1 MTWLLYFIVPF
12 LLGLAAQAWVKN
24 SYAKWS
30 KVDSG
35 FATGGQVARQILDSN
50 GLSGVSIETVPG
62 QLSDHYDPRSRTVR
76 LSSDNAN
83 TNSVAAVSV
92 SAHEVGHA
100 IQHAQGM
107 AFFRFRSTLA
117 RPVGLVSQLTFPL
130 LFAGIIFRATN
141 LFALAVVAYALVVLF
156 HLVTL
161 PVEMNASYRARK
173 QLEALGFFA
182 NPQVAEGS
190 RNVLTAAAMTYVA
203 AALAAIAQLMYF
215 LALMNNR

>member
-24 SYAKWS
+24 SYSKWS

-35 FATGGQVARQILDSN
+35 FASGAQVARQILDTN
-50 GLSGVSIETVPG
+50 GLSEISIETVPG

-76 LSSDNAN
+76 LSADNAN
-83 TNSVAAVSV
+83 SQSVAAMSV

-107 AFFRFRSTLA
+107 AFFKFRSALA
-117 RPVGLVSQLTFPL
+117 APVGLVSQLTFPL
-130 LFAGIIFRATN
+130 LLGGIFFKATN
-141 LFALAVVAYALVVLF
+141 LIALAAVAYALVVLF

-215 LALMNNR
+215 LALLNNR